1 MDTKKR
7 AAAVVEK
14 LETIY
19 PEAVCSLD
27 YGEAW
32 QLLFSA
38 RLAAQ
43 CTDKRVNEVAK
54 DLYAKYPTLEA
65 MADADLAELE
75 SIVRPTGLFRTKAHD
90 LKYGAAML
98 VSEYGGVVPDTM
110 DELLKLPGVGRK
122 IANLML
128 GDVYG
133 KPAVVA
139 DTHCI
144 RLSNRMGFCDS
155 KDPKKVEMQ
164 LRGIIEPEKQNDFCH
179 RLVLFGRDTCTA
191 RSPKCDTC
199 PLKADGLCPQNLS

>member
-1 MDTKKR
+1 MNQAER
-7 AAAVVEK
+7 AVAVVAA
-14 LETIY
+14 LEEIY

-27 YGEAW
+27 YSEPW

-54 DLYAKYPTLEA
+54 VLYTKYPTLEA
-65 MADADLAELE
+65 MADADLTELE
-75 SIVRPTGLFRTKAHD
+75 QVVHPTGLFRTKAHD

-98 VSEYGGVVPDTM
+98 VSQFNGKVPDTM
-110 DELLKLPGVGRK
+110 DELLSIPGVGRK

-128 GDVYG
+128 GDVFG
-133 KPAVVA
+133 QPAVVA

-155 KDPKKVEMQ
+155 KDPKKVEQQ
-164 LRGIIEPEKQNDFCH
+164 LRGLIAPEKQNDFCH
-179 RLVLFGRDTCTA
+179 RLVLYGRDVCTA
-191 RSPKCDTC
+191 RSPKCDEC
-199 PLKADGLCPQNLS
+199 LLNEAGLCPKIL